1 MTDNTFPVPYRVDAE
16 QAVLGGLMVNTDTE
30 RAGLVYSMLKP
41 ESFYVA
47 AHRVIFREI
56 RGLFRAGK
64 PTDLLSLAN
73 VIEAKKLDAETGGF
87 AYLAEISRSAT
98 LSAMVHYAGIV
109 HPAVRGGKIT
119 CVHRDHESADRH
131 ECDRTTWRSSTG
143 HWHDGRVCQNRKNR
157 RSAPGK

>member
-1 MTDNTFPVPYRVDAE
+1 
-16 QAVLGGLMVNTDTE
+16 
-30 RAGLVYSMLKP
+30 MLKP

-109 HPAVRGGKIT
+109 REKSILRYAVEKLHACIGIMNQPTDTSATERLGAVQQVIGTVAEYARTGK
-119 CVHRDHESADRH
+119 
-131 ECDRTTWRSSTG
+131 
-143 HWHDGRVCQNRKNR
+143 
-157 RSAPGK
+157 